1 MRTGSRPA
9 GFFFRFVRIAGARSA
24 EQSGIREVKRLFD
37 LNILCLSIKKKRG
50 SFKRKDDE
58 KKRDS
63 RLLPKKGENLRFILG
78 KVCKKDLLFLAE
90 LGTIK
95 PRLINI

>member
-1 MRTGSRPA
+1 MREHV
-9 GFFFRFVRIAGARSA
+9 VRSNPVSERSKDFLT
-24 EQSGIREVKRLFD
+24 STY
-37 LNILCLSIKKKRG
+37 LCLSIKKNRG

>member
-1 MRTGSRPA
+1 MMQK
-9 GFFFRFVRIAGARSA
+9 FR
-24 EQSGIREVKRLFD
+24 K
-37 LNILCLSIKKKRG
+37 LSL
-50 SFKRKDDE
+50 E
-58 KKRDS
+58 RDS

-90 LGTIK
+90 LCTIK